1 MFTAFIKIL
10 PVGEMP
16 SHTHSAWTNTTRE
29 HSHLYGGAYFGA
41 DAYNRRDAYCPSD
54 SKSWG
59 TSSSGNHSHTVTIN
73 NTGTN
78 TPHNN
83 MQPFIV
89 TYIWRRTA

>member
-1 MFTAFIKIL
+1 MA
-10 PVGEMP
+10 VGEMP
-16 SHTHSAWTNTTRE
+16 AHNHSGSTNLAGEHT
-29 HSHLYGGAYFGA
+29 HLYGGAYFGA

-59 TSSSGNHSHTVTIN
+59 TSSSGNHSHIVTIN
-73 NTGTN
+73 NTGTD

-89 TYIWRRTA
+89 TYIWQRIE

>member
-1 MFTAFIKIL
+1 MATHRIA
-10 PVGEMP
+10 VGEMP
-16 SHTHSAWTNTTRE
+16 AHNHSGSTNLAGEHT
-29 HSHLYGGAYFGA
+29 HLYGGAYLGA

-59 TSSSGNHSHTVTIN
+59 TSSSGNHSHIVTIN
-73 NTGTN
+73 NTGTD

-89 TYIWRRTA
+89 TYIWQRIE